1 MESLGGERIGLDRKC
16 GVFVSIQ
23 GCWCAVEEVGRM
35 AEKNEILDTSCDRWI
50 VRELKI
56 IVETE
61 EYCYI
66 RVVLSRL

>member
-1 MESLGGERIGLDRKC
+1 M
-16 GVFVSIQ
+16 SIQ

-50 VRELKI
+50 VWELKI

-61 EYCYI
+61 EYGYI

>member
-1 MESLGGERIGLDRKC
+1 
-16 GVFVSIQ
+16 
-23 GCWCAVEEVGRM
+23 M

-50 VRELKI
+50 VWELKI

-61 EYCYI
+61 EYGYI